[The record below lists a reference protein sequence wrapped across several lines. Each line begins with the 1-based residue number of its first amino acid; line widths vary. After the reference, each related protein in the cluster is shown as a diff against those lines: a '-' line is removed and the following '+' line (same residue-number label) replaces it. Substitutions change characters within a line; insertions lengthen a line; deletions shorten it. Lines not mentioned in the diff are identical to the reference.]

1 MRMARLRWQGR
12 ASVLIAGAGTLVA
25 AGIVVLALVA
35 PQPVSMLS
43 IRHPDVR
50 PAALVSQNS
59 IPAQDIDFVAACA
72 SQNAMFEAAQPIA
85 DPSAD
90 IVAARVDEPGATFDT
105 HTALTTRRGATSIA
119 Q

>member
-1 MRMARLRWQGR
+1 MTITRRSIL
-12 ASVLIAGAGTLVA
+12 AGAAA
-25 AGIVVLALVA
+25 AGLA
-35 PQPVSMLS
+35 
-43 IRHPDVR
+43 R
-50 PAALVSQNS
+50 PARAEGRIRLGLLHTLS
-59 IPAQDIDFVAACA
+59 PAPFYIAQQRGYFAESGSPVDFTF
-72 SQNAMFEAAQPIA
+72 FEAAQPIA